1 MTKATVKG
9 LAVLI
14 ALMVFPSIRASANSQ
29 TISAKSDDNAKLTLS
44 DGFVFSVGQVY
55 RETVSSWDVGDTVS
69 YDHDPGGGCAR
80 EYGLTDKNQ
89 KQRICATVSD
99 EAPRKVHGKEV
110 SVQQHTGPRVFIAS
124 SHAWSS
130 TASVTAASHSE
141 GTTTV
146 TGRTDAF
153 GNVTATG
160 STEGTRVGGATEH
173 ANGVE
178 YSTLPKLA
186 AELTKDCPGV
196 IVTSDV
202 RRADYV
208 VEFGGSRVG
217 EVAPLYGI
225 LRHNASVAVF
235 LPDGDSVLA
244 RSDHTLQGAMQDV
257 CRAIGMTPE
266 K

>member
-1 MTKATVKG
+1 MRKSTIKR
-9 LAVLI
+9 LAILI
-14 ALMVFPSIRASANSQ
+14 ALMVLPSIRASANSQ
-29 TISAKSDDNAKLTLS
+29 TVSAKSDDNAKLTLS
-44 DGFVFSVGQVY
+44 DGSVFSVDQGY
-55 RETVSSWDVGDTVS
+55 RDTVSSWHVGDTVS
-69 YDHDPGGGCAR
+69 YDNNSGGCAN
-80 EYGLTDKNQ
+80 EYRITNKNDKQ
-89 KQRICATVSD
+89 KVCVTISD
-99 EAPRKVHGKEV
+99 QAPKQGHGKEV

-124 SHAWSS
+124 NHAWSS

-146 TGRTDAF
+146 TGHTNAF

-160 STEGTRVGGATEH
+160 STEGTSVGRATEH